1 MTEYKWDLRK
11 LLKESEIIISDEQ
24 IDENGNIVKEP
35 VIVFATGGERVGYIP
50 IMELQSWIMHHIYV
64 PEIKVLE
71 RPKFPAKYND

>member
-24 IDENGNIVKEP
+24 IDENGNVIKEP

-50 IMELQSWIMHHIYV
+50 VMDIQSWILHHIYA
-64 PEIKVLE
+64 PEIKIKE
-71 RPKFPAKYND
+71 KFPAAFND